1 MSMNKLDK
9 LDYIEKFIKNTMSID
24 KYVHT
29 QNYQELF
36 DIHTKEKAMLQN
48 IILLSSKDKSDIEI
62 INACIELYNASENIL
77 IHISKNKQTIDCE
90 KNMLLFFY
98 KNTCSSSKIF
108 SKEWKKLKLLIGN
121 KINMIHMNCE
131 SSKYEYFCDIFK
143 VVSYPSLKYMSNNKI
158 YDYIGNMSA
167 EEIAKSL
174 NL

>member
-62 INACIELYNASENIL
+62 INACIELYVFPNEFA
-77 IHISKNKQTIDCE
+77 
-90 KNMLLFFY
+90 
-98 KNTCSSSKIF
+98 
-108 SKEWKKLKLLIGN
+108 
-121 KINMIHMNCE
+121 
-131 SSKYEYFCDIFK
+131 
-143 VVSYPSLKYMSNNKI
+143 
-158 YDYIGNMSA
+158 
-167 EEIAKSL
+167 
-174 NL
+174 